1 MKSQQA
7 KRIRAMRE
15 RMEKV
20 VGGRVSKASDL
31 VQAIDKQRSSLVSEM
46 HEFQQQLQTPEAS
59 SEQLMVAASTLKKA
73 RSRVLELSAKRDE
86 AVESLLELES
96 ELHDARRATEMADRL
111 CEKLRASD
119 NARRDKLER
128 ELSDDTG
135 SRIATL
141 RKQSHEETK

>member
-20 VGGRVSKASDL
+20 VGGRVSKAKDL
-31 VQAIDKQRSSLVSEM
+31 VQAINNQRNALIGEM
-46 HEFQQQLQTPEAS
+46 HDFQQHTQGSETS
-59 SEQLMVAASTLKKA
+59 GEQLMVAASTLEKA
-73 RSRVLELSAKRDE
+73 RQRVLELSAKRDE
-86 AVESLLELES
+86 AVASLLEVES

-119 NARRDKLER
+119 DARRDKLER
-128 ELSDDTG
+128 ELSDDAG
-135 SRIATL
+135 ARIAML
-141 RKQSHEETK
+141 RKAGEEAE